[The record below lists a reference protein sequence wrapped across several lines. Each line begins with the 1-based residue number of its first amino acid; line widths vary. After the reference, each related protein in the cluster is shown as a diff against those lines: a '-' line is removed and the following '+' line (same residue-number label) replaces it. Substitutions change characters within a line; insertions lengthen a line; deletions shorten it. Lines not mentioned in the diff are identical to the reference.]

1 MGHPTSEL
9 ILQSRAVCVV
19 LGTAASLSPSQKPL
33 RSRKGPRPLFS
44 GGFVLGARF
53 PHLVQLGTA
62 AQQPCPGQQSTQ
74 ACCRDLVLYFH
85 PPLQLKS
92 IGSPPDSQG
101 TCLPSPPKPRCHR
114 RVPASVPG
122 HWLRDTTGVGMAAN
136 TLLIP
141 SGKAK
146 RSDVG
151 TADDHG
157 WGADGECTGCW
168 LGCPI
173 STPSCCLEVSA
184 SPSLTAGDAAGRA
197 GQGLSTQSRRCVSSR
212 Q

>member
-1 MGHPTSEL
+1 MGHPASEL

-33 RSRKGPRPLFS
+33 RSRKGPRPVFS

-92 IGSPPDSQG
+92 IGSPQIPKGRVFHLLQNHGVTDVCQPLCRDIGSG
-101 TCLPSPPKPRCHR
+101 TQ
-114 RVPASVPG
+114 PG
-122 HWLRDTTGVGMAAN
+122 WARLQ
-136 TLLIP
+136 
-141 SGKAK
+141 
-146 RSDVG
+146 
-151 TADDHG
+151 
-157 WGADGECTGCW
+157 
-168 LGCPI
+168 
-173 STPSCCLEVSA
+173 TPSSSPLERQSGAMWGQRMLMAGGLMGSA
-184 SPSLTAGDAAGRA
+184 RAVGWDVPFPLQAAAWRCRHHHRLPQGMPPAEPGRA
-197 GQGLSTQSRRCVSSR
+197 
-212 Q
+212 